1 MSARTA
7 RGENAGYL
15 PGALTHGLGQDAEVE
30 AAATEAD
37 ATLGAV
43 SVTIGQVVRIKKEW
57 RDLGDEKYTFTAI
70 SEPNFSGYFKAR
82 VSGGLFP
89 SVMELH
95 LSHVEAG
102 A

>member
-7 RGENAGYL
+7 RGENAGYAPL
-15 PGALTHGLGQDAEVE
+15 R
-30 AAATEAD
+30 
-37 ATLGAV
+37 AV

-57 RDLGDEKYTFTAI
+57 QDLGDENYTFTAI
-70 SEPNFSGYFKAR
+70 SEPNVTGHFKAR

-95 LSHVEAG
+95 LTHIV
-102 A
+102 